1 MPKEPTDLDIHA
13 ILDAA
18 LEAGRA
24 LFDGQLRMVA
34 AKLKVANETSDHV
47 ASMSLR
53 AEFEDLTIQQ
63 KQFVVAKAQR
73 LLHPDDDGG
82 ELV

>member
-1 MPKEPTDLDIHA
+1 MPRKPIDPDINA

-18 LEAGRA
+18 VEAGRA
-24 LFDGQLRMVA
+24 LFDGQMKMVA
-34 AKLKVANETSDHV
+34 AKLKAALETSDHV

-63 KQFVVAKAQR
+63 RQAVVAEAQR
-73 LLHPDDDGG
+73 LLHRDDDGG

>member
-1 MPKEPTDLDIHA
+1 MPRKPTDPEIHA
-13 ILDAA
+13 VLDAA

-24 LFDGQLRMVA
+24 LFDGQLEMVA
-34 AKLKVANETSDHV
+34 AKLKAALETSDHV
-47 ASMSLR
+47 AFMSLR

-63 KQFVVAKAQR
+63 KQAVVAEVQR
-73 LLHPDDDGG
+73 LLHRDDDGC